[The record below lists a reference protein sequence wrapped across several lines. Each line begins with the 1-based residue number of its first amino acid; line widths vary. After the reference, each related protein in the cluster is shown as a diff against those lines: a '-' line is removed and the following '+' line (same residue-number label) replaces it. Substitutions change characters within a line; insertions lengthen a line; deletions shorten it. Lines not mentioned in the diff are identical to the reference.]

1 MNVTVKGKNFDVSE
15 RLRDYGERKLSKLE
29 NHFNHIISAD
39 LEFADEAGGKKQN
52 ARKVE
57 VTLNTAGQVIR
68 AEELGS
74 SFYAGVDSVVE
85 KLERQLKKFKMRR
98 IDNRRGDGG
107 EGLTEIPVPQA
118 DETHH
123 IIRVKKFGLKP
134 MSPEEAVMQLDL
146 SGHDFYVFRNSR
158 TDGVAVVYRRKSGGF
173 GLLVPDEGDLE

>member
-1 MNVTVKGKNFDVSE
+1 MKVTVKGKNFDVSE

-29 NHFNHIISAD
+29 KHFNHIISAD

-57 VTLNTAGQVIR
+57 VTLNTSGQIVR
-68 AEELGS
+68 AEEQGG
-74 SFYAGVDSVVE
+74 SFYAGIDSVVD

-98 IDNRRGDGG
+98 IENRRGDGG
-107 EGLTEIPVPQA
+107 EAYSEIPVPQA
-118 DETHH
+118 DESHH

-146 SGHDFYVFRNSR
+146 SGHDFFVFRNSR
-158 TDGVAVVYRRKSGGF
+158 SDGVAVVYRRKFGGY